1 MIRLFL
7 KCVTWISLIQVGH
20 LLRERSL
27 TIAIEDFNLATESL
41 ATFNKPQIHTTQ
53 VSRKWSST
61 VLKTRYTNTG
71 IPWNGP
77 NIKRKLYI
85 GDIILIIC
93 FRKWQNFMWDWF
105 IGTLNRNIIG
115 QFFRLQNFKL
125 YTLIDSS
132 GTPAPVL
139 HERNQSIAIEDL
151 SPLSHCL
158 SFDHCVELTSGD
170 HRYNIHLH
178 IYHPYNIY
186 IYIIAF

>member
-115 QFFRLQNFKL
+115 QFFRLQIGSKWSKWNTCSSAPWKESIDRYWGL
-125 YTLIDSS
+125 VTPVTLPELRSLRGTDQWWPQVQYTFTYI
-132 GTPAPVL
+132 
-139 HERNQSIAIEDL
+139 
-151 SPLSHCL
+151 SP
-158 SFDHCVELTSGD
+158 
-170 HRYNIHLH
+170 I
-178 IYHPYNIY
+178 
-186 IYIIAF
+186 